1 MINVDEAL
9 RLLSENIPEEKLRE
23 IANMAGKVVG
33 YEEVGK

>member
-9 RLLSENIPEEKLRE
+9 KLLSSKLPEDKLRN